1 MKGVAEGGGVKD
13 RSLEGRERA
22 GGWGFVSKED
32 GAFSWKKQN
41 RRGVGWGARA
51 RRCGR
56 GGG

>member
-1 MKGVAEGGGVKD
+1 MAEGGGVKD